1 MAPLSTAGYPKPKNP
16 PDPTCSSSTAS
27 EPMPCGNGAHMPSLN
42 SYTTSMST
50 YQTWF
55 SLVTQLQLGQN
66 GVTRSKLSVKK
77 VRVVGLSYGGFV
89 AYSMA
94 VQFKEMVERV
104 VICCAGVCLEMKD
117 LDDGLFPVRIGM
129 KLR

>member
-1 MAPLSTAGYPKPKNP
+1 MVVN
-16 PDPTCSSSTAS
+16 
-27 EPMPCGNGAHMPSLN
+27 E
-42 SYTTSMST
+42 
-50 YQTWF
+50 
-55 SLVTQLQLGQN
+55 
-66 GVTRSKLSVKK
+66 VKK

-117 LDDGLFPVRIGM
+117 LDDGLFPVKTLEEAAEILLPQTPQKM
-129 KLR
+129 KELMKFTFVKPPVKLTPNCILVDFIDNVLGV